1 MQVKINRKNM
11 LLQKILLKIE
21 SNKKA
26 NFTIDEV
33 LLLRKFLKRNGI
45 FREQWR
51 YNATA
56 RILIGQ
62 GFDELRGK
70 F

>member
-33 LLLRKFLKRNGI
+33 LLLREFLKRNGI

-51 YNATA
+51 YNAT